1 MIEADRHVYSTMLN
15 VISCMRVRSTYTHK
29 IQEHCTRVL
38 CIKYLPV
45 VYELYLIPVVDEFLQ
60 HECTTVYILYQHGE
74 IILFISICEY

>member
-1 MIEADRHVYSTMLN
+1 
-15 VISCMRVRSTYTHK
+15 MRVRSTYTHK

-60 HECTTVYILYQHGE
+60 HECNTVSYCIHGVLY
-74 IILFISICEY
+74 YYY